1 MKYISLIVKILVTC
15 AILAGGYFLGVRILR
30 QQPGAAASG
39 EHGEASKAD
48 YERGP
53 HGGRML
59 RDGDFAVE
67 ITIYE
72 PDIPPQS
79 RIYPFFENK
88 PLDPDQVKVTMELHR
103 FGTRVDAFTYK
114 KEDGYLVGS
123 RIVDEPHSFDVKVSA
138 EYQGRKSS
146 WAYDSYEGRV
156 KITEQAAAS
165 VDLKFDKAGP
175 RKIRTLAEMTGRIIP
190 NEDEMAKVTP
200 RFPGIVTEAGK
211 KLGDT
216 VQKGDVLAVIESN
229 QSMTTYEVTAPMSGT
244 IIARDVSRGVAVT
257 NDKPIYTI
265 ADLSSVWVELNIRR
279 ADAGTLEKGQEI
291 DIHDEKDSEFKATA
305 KIAYFSPFGSQ
316 ETQTVR
322 AIAALPNPDGKWIP
336 GLFVHAERVMQERE
350 VPVAVRYDALQT
362 FRDWDV
368 VFMKHNEIYEI
379 AILELGERDGD
390 WVEVVSGLE
399 AGTTYVTDNAFVVK
413 ADVLKSGA
421 SHDH

>member
-1 MKYISLIVKILVTC
+1 MKLVIQILAIT
-15 AILAGGYFLGVRILR
+15 AILTGGIFLGVRILR
-30 QQPGAAASG
+30 EAPHTAASA
-39 EHGEASKAD
+39 EHGEAPKAD

-59 RDGDFAVE
+59 RDGDFSVE
-67 ITIYE
+67 VTIYE
-72 PDIPPQS
+72 PDIPPLS
-79 RIYPFFENK
+79 RVYPFLKDK
-88 PLDPDQVKVTMELHR
+88 PIDPDQVKLTMELHR
-103 FGTRVDAFTYK
+103 FGGRVDAFTYK
-114 KEDGYLVGS
+114 KEDDYLLGNRV
-123 RIVDEPHSFDVKVSA
+123 VEEPHSFDVKVSA

-146 WAYDSYEGRV
+146 WAYESYEGRV
-156 KITEQAAAS
+156 KITDQAAAS
-165 VDLKFDKAGP
+165 VALGFDKAGP

-216 VQKGDVLAVIESN
+216 VEKGDVLAVIESN
-229 QSMTTYEVTAPMSGT
+229 QSMTTYEVTAPISGT

-279 ADAGTLEKGQEI
+279 ADSGTLEKGQEI
-291 DIHDEKDSEFKATA
+291 SIHDEKESELKATA

-322 AIAALPNPDGKWIP
+322 AIAALPNPDRKWIP

-368 VFMKHNEIYEI
+368 VFMKDGDVYEI

-390 WVEVVSGLE
+390 WIEVVSGLE
-399 AGTTYVTDNAFVVK
+399 AGTTYVSENPFVVK
-413 ADVLKSGA
+413 ADVMKSGA

>member
-1 MKYISLIVKILVTC
+1 MKLVIQILAVT
-15 AILAGGYFLGVRILR
+15 AILTGGIFLGVRILR
-30 QQPGAAASG
+30 EAPHTAASA
-39 EHGEASKAD
+39 EHGEVPKAD

-59 RDGDFAVE
+59 REGDFAVE
-67 ITIYE
+67 VTIYE

-79 RIYPFFENK
+79 RVYPFVNNK
-88 PLDPDQVKVTMELHR
+88 PLDPNQVKLTMELHR

-114 KEDGYLVGS
+114 KEDDYLVGN
-123 RIVDEPHSFDVKVSA
+123 RVVEEPHSFDVKVSA
-138 EYQGRKSS
+138 EYQGKKSS
-146 WAYDSYEGRV
+146 WAYESYEGRV
-156 KITEQAAAS
+156 KITDQAATS
-165 VDLKFDKAGP
+165 VDLKFEKAGP

-216 VQKGDVLAVIESN
+216 VQKGEVLAVVESN

-265 ADLSSVWVELNIRR
+265 ADLSTVWVELNIRR
-279 ADAGTLEKGQEI
+279 ADSSTLGKGQEI
-291 DIHDEKDSEFKATA
+291 TITDDKDSDIKATA

-322 AIAALPNPDGKWIP
+322 AIAALPNADGKWIP
-336 GLFVHAERVMQERE
+336 GLFVHTERVMEERE

-368 VFMKHNEIYEI
+368 VFMKYGDVYEI
-379 AILELGERDGD
+379 AILELGQRDGD
-390 WVEVVSGLE
+390 WIEVVSGLE
-399 AGTTYVTDNAFVVK
+399 SGTEYVTENAFVVK
-413 ADVLKSGA
+413 ADVMKSGA